1 MLRLLAG
8 DLVCFFVA
16 AVLGFATHQEL
27 EWSSAPRFL
36 ATWFPFT
43 AAWLVVA
50 FPAGVYASPGN
61 GRWTA
66 IARAVWAA
74 AISAPLGGVLRS
86 AWLGGG
92 VLPVFVA
99 VMAAVNAGLILAW
112 RLAESV
118 VAGRG

>member
-8 DLVCFFVA
+8 DIVCFFVA
-16 AVLGFATHQEL
+16 AILGFATHQEL

-43 AAWLVVA
+43 AAWLIVA
-50 FPAGVYASPGN
+50 FPAGVYASPRKS
-61 GRWTA
+61 RWA
-66 IARAVWAA
+66 GIARAVWAA

-99 VMAAVNAGLILAW
+99 VMAAVNVGLILVW
-112 RLAESV
+112 RLAESMNP
-118 VAGRG
+118 GRA